1 MTTSISPATHMGTVA
16 LIVADLNRSITYY
29 TDRIG
34 LHVQRREEGQAWLGA
49 GGPDLLQLT
58 EQPGAGPVRRGRSG
72 LYHFALLLPNRRE
85 LARTLRHLVDTQ
97 TPMAG
102 MSDHGVS
109 EALYL
114 ADPDGHGI
122 EIYRD
127 RPRDEWPTRD
137 GELEMTLDPI
147 DVDGLLGEVTSGR
160 VAWHGM
166 DPATTM
172 GHVHLH
178 VNTLEAAEAFY
189 CGVLGFDLM
198 QRFHG
203 QASFVSAG
211 GYHHHLGLNI
221 WAGYG
226 APPPPD
232 DAARLDWFEI
242 RLPDREALD
251 AVTARLRDAGAALAQ
266 VVGGVQATDP
276 AGNRV
281 RLISE
286 RASAVNSNGHA

>member
-1 MTTSISPATHMGTVA
+1 MGTVA
-16 LIVADLNRSITYY
+16 LIVADLNRSIAYY
-29 TDRIG
+29 TDHIG
-34 LHVQRREEGQAWLGA
+34 LHVHRRDEGQAWLGA
-49 GGPDLLQLT
+49 GGADLLQLT
-58 EQPGAGPVRRGRSG
+58 EQPGATPVRRGRTG

-85 LARTLRHLVDTQ
+85 LARTLRHLVTAQ
-97 TPMAG
+97 TPLGG

-114 ADPDGHGI
+114 SDPDGHGI

-127 RPRDEWPTRD
+127 RPRDEWPVRD
-137 GELEMTLDPI
+137 GELQMTLDPI
-147 DVDGLLGEVTSGR
+147 DVPDLLREVTSGR

-189 CGVLGFDLM
+189 CDLLGFELM
-198 QRFHG
+198 QRFGG

-221 WAGYG
+221 WAGRG
-226 APPPPD
+226 APPPPA
-232 DAARLDWFEI
+232 DAARLDWYEI
-242 RLPDREALD
+242 RLPDGDALD
-251 AVTARLRDAGAALAQ
+251 AVVTRLRDAGLAVAQ
-266 VVGGVQATDP
+266 IIGGVQVADP

-281 RLISE
+281 RLVAEHST
-286 RASAVNSNGHA
+286 SAATSDNGHA